1 MSWSESEEPYQPRR
15 WMRLSEMP
23 LETRAAVHG
32 RTVQEQETEEA
43 RKEAQRVVQS
53 R

>member
-1 MSWSESEEPYQPRR
+1 MNTQDGYEPRR

-43 RKEAQRVVQS
+43 RKEAERVVQS

>member
-1 MSWSESEEPYQPRR
+1 MPWGEQDGYEPRR
-15 WMRLSEMP
+15 WMRLSQMP